1 MLEKKY
7 LRRWF
12 PSGFLYTKFKHSFI
26 YCSNPELSNL
36 RPFFNNNVFQQYNN
50 FRHKSVNHNF
60 HFITS
65 LVSGIE
71 RGEKASIV
79 FLATGREKRLKTN
92 YTMISLNTD
101 Q

>member
-71 RGEKASIV
+71 RGKKSE
-79 FLATGREKRLKTN
+79 
-92 YTMISLNTD
+92 YCISCHRQRKKIENKLHND
-101 Q
+101 

>member
-26 YCSNPELSNL
+26 YFSNPELSNL
-36 RPFFNNNVFQQYNN
+36 RPFFNNNIFQQYNN

-71 RGEKASIV
+71 RGKEMGNRK
-79 FLATGREKRLKTN
+79 KRGNRKERGKRKERGETR
-92 YTMISLNTD
+92 
-101 Q
+101 